1 MSLNKRTSTKIRTF
15 QATVTDKRKEPS
27 ITYVGFFMPT
37 VKHIMVTGRVLQAEA
52 TKEAYEAT
60 EAGDTVAV
68 AEYSYGA
75 YRVDQ

>member
-52 TKEAYEAT
+52 T